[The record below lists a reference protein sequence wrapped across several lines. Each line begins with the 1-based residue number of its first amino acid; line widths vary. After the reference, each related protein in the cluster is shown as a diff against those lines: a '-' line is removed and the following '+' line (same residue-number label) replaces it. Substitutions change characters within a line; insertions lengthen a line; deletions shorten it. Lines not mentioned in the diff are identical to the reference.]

1 MRNSLEY
8 EAVFGIDHHHRNKF
22 ELQLD
27 MDKNLQSLYFSP
39 LFLGISGYLAGI
51 FRRKSNI
58 YGYIHNAVINN
69 NMMVWIPLLR
79 KDFL

>member
-8 EAVFGIDHHHRNKF
+8 DTVFGIDHHHRNKF

-27 MDKNLQSLYFSP
+27 MDTNLQSLYSSI

-51 FRRKSNI
+51 FRRKIKI
-58 YGYIHNAVINN
+58 YGYSLVY
-69 NMMVWIPLLR
+69 
-79 KDFL
+79 